1 VIVAMS
7 VIGGAQSIYNN
18 IIMVMVTA
26 RRHGGHGPCSLDRL
40 TLYHTSLFRAW
51 HFTFGVGVTL
61 PAIFNSIQIE
71 NEKQCTEETVH
82 YFTY

>member
-26 RRHGGHGPCSLDRL
+26 
-40 TLYHTSLFRAW
+40 AW

-82 YFTY
+82 YSTY